1 MTIASPFVAQRRTL
15 CGRNLNL
22 LGNVQPALVMLSSN
36 GYFGAPFMTQ
46 RRRLCGKR
54 RNLYDNRHMSKL

>member
-1 MTIASPFVAQRRTL
+1 MTIASPFVAKRRTL
-15 CGRNLNL
+15 YGRNLNL
-22 LGNVQPALVMLSSN
+22 LGNVQPALVTSSN

-54 RNLYDNRHMSKL
+54 RNLYDNRHVC